1 MFPNISRGI
10 FNLPYLQGGAGA
22 NAGPKYSTVNPF
34 RTVDKIGQY
43 GGGLNA
49 SASQLYDHFRR
60 DGKAAD
66 HGLPYGGDV
75 QTLESFTQRFNPQPI
90 QPPEMNIPP
99 PKVPTSGGYQ
109 GIIPNFNFNPAGG
122 IFNMPNMGQF
132 PIQQQMQQQ
141 NPSVQQRM
149 GQPVMPSGNT
159 ERPHQQLMQMP
170 NMSSIFN
177 QMPVRKM

>member
-1 MFPNISRGI
+1 
-10 FNLPYLQGGAGA
+10 
-22 NAGPKYSTVNPF
+22 VNPF

-43 GGGLNA
+43 GSGLNA

-60 DGKAAD
+60 NGKAAD

-75 QTLESFTQRFNPQPI
+75 QTMESFAQRFNPQPI

-109 GIIPNFNFNPAGG
+109 GIVPNFNFNPAGG

-132 PIQQQMQQQ
+132 PAQQQT
-141 NPSVQQRM
+141 
-149 GQPVMPSGNT
+149 GQPAMPSGT
-159 ERPHQQLMQMP
+159 TDRPHQPPMQMP
-170 NMSSIFN
+170 NMSSIFK